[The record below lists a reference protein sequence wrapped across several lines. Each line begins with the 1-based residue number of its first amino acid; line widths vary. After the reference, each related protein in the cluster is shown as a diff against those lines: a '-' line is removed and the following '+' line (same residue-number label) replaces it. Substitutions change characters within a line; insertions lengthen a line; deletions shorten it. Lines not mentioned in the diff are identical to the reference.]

1 MKKVLIELLKVSIV
15 CLICCLITTM
25 IIDKRVDSI
34 DKRVESIEKYE
45 VDSNEKVD
53 SNENYE
59 KLVIEEVVE
68 IYGSDVYIYSIE
80 ELECNGKN
88 EDVKYICFVRFY
100 DVEHYAE
107 RIMYVEKSGFVYTE
121 IVLEEI
127 DYA

>member
-34 DKRVESIEKYE
+34 DKRIDSIEKNE
-45 VDSNEKVD
+45 VNSNEM
-53 SNENYE
+53 YE
-59 KLVIEEVVE
+59 KLVIEELAE
-68 IYGSDVYIYSIE
+68 IYGNGVYIYSIE

-100 DVEHYAE
+100 DVENYVE
-107 RIMYVEKSGFVYTE
+107 RIMYVKESGLVFTE
-121 IVLEEI
+121 VVLEEI